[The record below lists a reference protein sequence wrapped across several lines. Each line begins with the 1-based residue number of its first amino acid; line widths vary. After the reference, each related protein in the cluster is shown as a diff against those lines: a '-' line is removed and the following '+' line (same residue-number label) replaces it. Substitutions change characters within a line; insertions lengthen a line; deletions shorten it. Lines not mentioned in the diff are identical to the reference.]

1 MKNLYKK
8 IESLVK
14 KICLIII
21 IVSPSSTL
29 LAEINE
35 KKWTISCVDDNN
47 LCIMIIVKNV
57 APESKERILTVYI
70 ANEKTSQ
77 NKMDLIDEK
86 DKTYKLK
93 KIDTITPFLFIRFPL
108 GVDLLRRPAIYMAGK
123 KLFDFNY
130 THCNGTVGCQ
140 ANASLSSEIIKIFK
154 EGKKIDI
161 AFAAHGEQ
169 KARSIEIPLK
179 GFSKSYE
186 SLNN

>member
-29 LAEINE
+29 LAEKNE

-70 ANEKTSQ
+70 ANEK
-77 NKMDLIDEK
+77 K
-86 DKTYKLK
+86 
-93 KIDTITPFLFIRFPL
+93 
-108 GVDLLRRPAIYMAGK
+108 
-123 KLFDFNY
+123 
-130 THCNGTVGCQ
+130 
-140 ANASLSSEIIKIFK
+140 
-154 EGKKIDI
+154 
-161 AFAAHGEQ
+161 
-169 KARSIEIPLK
+169 
-179 GFSKSYE
+179 
-186 SLNN
+186 